1 MLPRKRKGEGKRGDS
16 SQTPAY
22 SVQRPDSRP
31 KDHVRS
37 FNVNVGSRSE
47 PRPHLCGGSFIIRS
61 SHRCS
66 VSGEKTFLCRVTRN
80 TTQVE
85 RDQRDV
91 VANEQLCLG
100 EISV

>member
-47 PRPHLCGGSFIIRS
+47 PRPHFVR
-61 SHRCS
+61 
-66 VSGEKTFLCRVTRN
+66 
-80 TTQVE
+80 
-85 RDQRDV
+85 
-91 VANEQLCLG
+91 
-100 EISV
+100 